1 MSATVAD
8 AAAAAAPVAALSS
21 RFLASLRLQ
30 MGPAYDLGI
39 TPSGWRRMRVL
50 PSGSLIGPRI
60 NATVLPGGL
69 DAFLR
74 KSDGTL
80 HTDARLTLKTDDGQL
95 IYLSYRGL
103 RYGNPEVMARIE
115 ADQPVG
121 DDEYY
126 LRNVPTF
133 ETASA
138 AYEWLNRIVAVG
150 VGRRE
155 PRAVAYTIY
164 EIL

>member
-1 MSATVAD
+1 MDTAG
-8 AAAAAAPVAALSS
+8 APGLSS
-21 RFLASLRLQ
+21 RLLGTLRLD
-30 MGPAYDLGI
+30 MGEAHDLGI
-39 TPSGWRRMRVL
+39 TPSGWRRMRAL

-95 IYLSYRGL
+95 IYLSYRGV
-103 RYGNPEVMARIE
+103 RYSNPDVMARIE

-126 LRNVPTF
+126 LRNIPIF

>member
-1 MSATVAD
+1 MN
-8 AAAAAAPVAALSS
+8 AAETPGLSS
-21 RFLASLRLQ
+21 RLLGTLRLD
-30 MGPAYDLGI
+30 MGEAHDLGI

-60 NATVLPGGL
+60 NATGLPGGL

-80 HTDARLTLKTDDGQL
+80 HTDARLTLKTHDSQL
-95 IYLSYRGL
+95 IYLSYRGV
-103 RYGNPEVMARIE
+103 RYGTPEVMARIE
-115 ADQPVG
+115 ANQPVRQ
-121 DDEYY
+121 DEYY

-155 PRAVAYTIY
+155 PQAVACTIY